1 MCTMATQLNR
11 QCPYSSHDITIVDQI
26 FKTGFAKIKLGVNE
40 YHTISH
46 LMEQARTFFVQD
58 EAIKRLH
65 SCPEFH
71 FGFRPFGRQY
81 SSSPDRLDMNESFT
95 YWSDD
100 HSLIPGH
107 ETIGGFTSA
116 LHSGWKVIFDL
127 ASSLMADIARRF
139 TYPRHID
146 LKRASYIEVNW
157 YLCDDSRDLLQY
169 RHEDGH
175 FLTLVTADGPGLEIE
190 LDGAM
195 APVEFAPDE
204 VFVMTGSLLTAMT
217 GGGIPPLYHQVR
229 NHHCPMRCA
238 ILLLLNPPFD
248 EPIEPFVRND
258 QNKKLDIA
266 ALAQTNGKEF
276 GLPVAPI
283 LPSALT

>member
-1 MCTMATQLNR
+1 MCRMATQLDR
-11 QCPYSSHDITIVDQI
+11 QYLCSSHDRTIVDQI
-26 FKTGFAKIKLGVNE
+26 FKTGFAKIKLKVNDSD
-40 YHTISH
+40 TISY
-46 LMEQARTFFVQD
+46 LMEQARTYFVQD
-58 EAIKRLH
+58 EAIKRRH

-100 HSLIPGH
+100 HTLIPGH

-116 LHSGWKVIFDL
+116 LHSGWRVMVDL

-139 TYPRHID
+139 TYHRYID
-146 LKRASYIEVNW
+146 FKRASYIEVNW
-157 YLCDDSRDLLQY
+157 YLDDSSRDLLQY

-195 APVEFAPDE
+195 VPVEFAPDE
-204 VFVMTGSLLTAMT
+204 VLVMPGSLLTAMT
-217 GGGIPPLYHQVR
+217 GGRIPPLYHQVR
-229 NHHCPMRCA
+229 NHHLPARCA
-238 ILLLLNPPFD
+238 ILFLLNPPFD
-248 EPIEPFVRND
+248 EKIEPFVRND
-258 QNKKLDIA
+258 QNKNFDIA

-276 GLPVAPI
+276 GLPAAPI
-283 LPSALT
+283 MPG